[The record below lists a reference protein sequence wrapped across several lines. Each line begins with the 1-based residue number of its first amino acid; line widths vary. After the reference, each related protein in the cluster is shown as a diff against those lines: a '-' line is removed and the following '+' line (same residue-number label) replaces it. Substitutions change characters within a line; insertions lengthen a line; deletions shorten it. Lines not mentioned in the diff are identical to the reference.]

1 MNNKHYGS
9 PVPSDI
15 FVGSGG
21 LPGTGSLVVYSLISS
36 NFLVFFSIY
45 PGKGKSMILFWSAN
59 VLHVMGKTIHSENR
73 SEPAGATLSAVVW
86 NEMKY
91 LATGHGLLNQ
101 LKQNCGWETRK
112 RRGRKHSNILNSN
125 WCHLL
130 WPNNSISNL
139 LGHLEN
145 EIFFFFFFQW
155 WLQTLIF
162 SDVVVSTILCFYLP
176 LARCLKPSATVCLS
190 QCAPACF
197 LSEVRVQPSAY
208 SDKNIK

>member
-1 MNNKHYGS
+1 MNNKHYSS

-21 LPGTGSLVVYSLISS
+21 LQDPGSLVILSS
-36 NFLVFFSIY
+36 FTIFLFFFCL
-45 PGKGKSMILFWSAN
+45 PREGKSMILFWSAN
-59 VLHVMGKTIHSENR
+59 VLHVMGKTIYSENR
-73 SEPAGATLSAVVW
+73 SEPAGATLGTVIW

-130 WPNNSISNL
+130 WPNNSISSL
-139 LGHLEN
+139 SGHLEN
-145 EIFFFFFFQW
+145 EIFFS
-155 WLQTLIF
+155 F
-162 SDVVVSTILCFYLP
+162 SDDGRHSFSKWCSGINNP
-176 LARCLKPSATVCLS
+176 LLLLTFGTLS
-190 QCAPACF
+190 
-197 LSEVRVQPSAY
+197 
-208 SDKNIK
+208 